1 MTDLTSDRM
10 LRLPVRMG
18 TMEEAKVGLFIPL
31 AGAPGMWRARIRSLL
46 GVIYTTPAG
55 WGQPSDGNRFGASVS
70 GFTNEGSGTGGI
82 GTSTEATA
90 LGIRAVF
97 TRQGSGAWHVRL
109 NALVW
114 KQSRT
119 VGGGT
124 MPHSELFKTG

>member
-55 WGQPSDGNRFGASVS
+55 WGQPSDGNRFGPSVS
-70 GFTNEGSGTGGI
+70 GFTQKCPGRWMGSGVDEGNSFGNAGSVHTAGVWGLACSAQCI
-82 GTSTEATA
+82 SVEAE
-90 LGIRAVF
+90 
-97 TRQGSGAWHVRL
+97 QGRRWRYHA
-109 NALVW
+109 
-114 KQSRT
+114 
-119 VGGGT
+119 
-124 MPHSELFKTG
+124 PF